1 MSQIEQS
8 IASLHTKMDA
18 LLSQYES
25 GMISNEEDR
34 QLVADDRRLV
44 AYGKALKTSCA
55 CPARTRMWRPE
66 RRSTRSLPLF
76 EQLSQA
82 IDKHVH
88 FNIQQGDAVKLR
100 GEQNADSSMQ
110 ALLFISVGA
119 GALTL
124 VLFLWLFRQV
134 ANPSV
139 WPWRP
144 CPRSSAT

>member
-1 MSQIEQS
+1 
-8 IASLHTKMDA
+8 
-18 LLSQYES
+18 
-25 GMISNEEDR
+25 
-34 QLVADDRRLV
+34 
-44 AYGKALKTSCA
+44 
-55 CPARTRMWRPE
+55 
-66 RRSTRSLPLF
+66 LF

-110 ALLFISVGA
+110 ALLFISVGT